1 MGGLEETAA
10 LFIMCGKI
18 KATVQKHMQSQRR
31 SKEELNRLNQAIR
44 RLTVEPCE
52 PGKDPVALQEEGAS
66 GSAKGKVAW
75 LEAALQRAKQ
85 DMVQQLR
92 EYQELMIAKLGL
104 DFEIATYRK
113 LLEGEESRLG
123 LGFGA
128 GSVTLGSAPHCG
140 PGSAADPAGLLPP
153 GAGPAPWRRA
163 PLAAAA
169 RSAAPPAVSGAS
181 AAEAAADAEPFL
193 ICSGETPPPMVLAL
207 SSPLPLALRPRCV
220 KSWNVVHRTTADL
233 PPVQKLCAW
242 A

>member
-44 RLTVEPCE
+44 RLTVEVGSTKSQPCE

-128 GSVTLGSAPHCG
+128 GS
-140 PGSAADPAGLLPP
+140 
-153 GAGPAPWRRA
+153 
-163 PLAAAA
+163 
-169 RSAAPPAVSGAS
+169 
-181 AAEAAADAEPFL
+181 
-193 ICSGETPPPMVLAL
+193 TPPPMVLAL

>member
-1 MGGLEETAA
+1 
-10 LFIMCGKI
+10 
-18 KATVQKHMQSQRR
+18 MQSRRR

-44 RLTVEPCE
+44 RLTVEAGSTKSQPCE
-52 PGKDPVALQEEGAS
+52 PGKDPAALQKEGAS

-85 DMVQQLR
+85 DMVRQLQ

-128 GSVTLGSAPHCG
+128 GSVTLGSAPHSG

-153 GAGPAPWRRA
+153 GAGPAPRRRA

-181 AAEAAADAEPFL
+181 AAEAPADAEPFL
-193 ICSGETPPPMVLAL
+193 ICSGE
-207 SSPLPLALRPRCV
+207 V
-220 KSWNVVHRTTADL
+220 KE
-233 PPVQKLCAW
+233 P
-242 A
+242 

>member
-1 MGGLEETAA
+1 
-10 LFIMCGKI
+10 
-18 KATVQKHMQSQRR
+18 MQSRRR

-44 RLTVEPCE
+44 RLTVEAGSTKSQPCE
-52 PGKDPVALQEEGAS
+52 PGKDPAALQKEGAS

-85 DMVQQLR
+85 DMVRQLQ

-128 GSVTLGSAPHCG
+128 GSVSGAGKAGEKRFPPPTAALRSALGSAPHSG

-153 GAGPAPWRRA
+153 GAGPAPRRRA

-181 AAEAAADAEPFL
+181 AAEAPADAEPFL
-193 ICSGETPPPMVLAL
+193 ICSGE
-207 SSPLPLALRPRCV
+207 V
-220 KSWNVVHRTTADL
+220 KE
-233 PPVQKLCAW
+233 P
-242 A
+242 

>member
-128 GSVTLGSAPHCG
+128 GSVS
-140 PGSAADPAGLLPP
+140 
-153 GAGPAPWRRA
+153 GAGKCGEKRFLLRQPLSAQPWAALPTAGRAPPRTPRACCRLERARRPGDERPWRRLRA
-163 PLAAAA
+163 LRLPRLC
-169 RSAAPPAVSGAS
+169 RGLQQQRLPRM
-181 AAEAAADAEPFL
+181 L
-193 ICSGETPPPMVLAL
+193 NL
-207 SSPLPLALRPRCV
+207 SSSAPE
-220 KSWNVVHRTTADL
+220 K
-233 PPVQKLCAW
+233 
-242 A
+242 